1 MAHIIVENLD
11 SKAIDCKNKKERLLD
26 ILLAETD
33 WMHACGGKGRCTTC
47 RAIVLEGHLAPIELT
62 DPELRFFTAGRLLPN
77 ERLTCQ
83 TYMTDETVRI
93 RVPQSSKLPHINYT
107 D

>member
-47 RAIVLEGHLAPIELT
+47 RAIILEGSVEPEQLT
-62 DPELRFFTAGRLLPN
+62 EPEKRFFNLGRLLPN
-77 ERLTCQ
+77 ERLVCQ
-83 TYMTDETVRI
+83 TYPGEGLL
-93 RVPQSSKLPHINYT
+93 RVKIPHSSKLPHLTYT